1 MKTNT
6 YPSLCETVQT
16 NPAVAAAYS
25 YKQDDGFGNLID
37 TVSMCYNDGNKT
49 CYLYA
54 FMEREHLM
62 TYNPIFYSS
71 H

>member
-6 YPSLCETVQT
+6 YPSLETVQT

-37 TVSMCYNDGNKT
+37 TVGLCIDDGNRT
-49 CYLYA
+49 AIC
-54 FMEREHLM
+54 MHLS
-62 TYNPIFYSS
+62 NEIIL
-71 H
+71 

>member
-6 YPSLCETVQT
+6 YPSLCETAQT

-25 YKQDDGFGNLID
+25 FKQDDGFGNLID
-37 TVSMCYNDGNKT
+37 TVSMCYNDENRI

-54 FMEREHLM
+54 FLEREHRM
-62 TYNPIFYSS
+62 TYNPLFYGS

>member
-6 YPSLCETVQT
+6 YPSLCETAQT

-25 YKQDDGFGNLID
+25 FKQDDGFGNLID
-37 TVSMCYNDGNKT
+37 TVSMCYNDENRI

-54 FMEREHLM
+54 FLEREHRM
-62 TYNPIFYSS
+62 TYNPLFYGI

>member
-1 MKTNT
+1 MTTNT
-6 YPSLCETVQT
+6 YPSLTIT
-16 NPAVAAAYS
+16 LRSNPAVAAAYS

-54 FMEREHLM
+54 FLEREHLM
-62 TYNPIFYSS
+62 TCNPIVYGE

>member
-6 YPSLCETVQT
+6 YPSLTIT
-16 NPAVAAAYS
+16 LRSNPAVAAANDYW
-25 YKQDDGFGNLID
+25 QDDSFGNLID
-37 TVSMCYNDGNKT
+37 TFGMCIDDGNKI

-54 FMEREHLM
+54 FLEREHLM
-62 TYNPIFYSS
+62 TYNPIFYGE

>member
-6 YPSLCETVQT
+6 YPSLMITLRS
-16 NPAVAAAYS
+16 NPAVAAAHS
-25 YKQDDGFGNLID
+25 YDQDDGFGNLID
-37 TVSMCYNDGNKT
+37 TVGMCIDDGNRT

-54 FMEREHLM
+54 FVEREHLM
-62 TYNPIFYSS
+62 IYNPIFYGS